1 MTLADNIWS
10 MATAKSRNECVHYEQ
25 KAKIIGDN
33 NLLWYSQSKDNE
45 SIILPSI
52 AVRLSLKES
61 FFCPPK
67 KSKSRNSVDIA
78 IH

>member
-10 MATAKSRNECVHYEQ
+10 MATAKSRNQCVHYES
-25 KAKIIGDN
+25 KTAIIGD
-33 NLLWYSQSKDNE
+33 LLWYCQSKDNE

>member
-10 MATAKSRNECVHYEQ
+10 MATAKSRNECVHYES
-25 KAKIIGDN
+25 KTEIIGDN
-33 NLLWYSQSKDNE
+33 LLLYSQSKDNE

>member
-10 MATAKSRNECVHYEQ
+10 IATAKSRNECVHYES
-25 KAKIIGDN
+25 KTEIIGD
-33 NLLWYSQSKDNE
+33 LLWYSQSKDNE
-45 SIILPSI
+45 SIIIPSI